1 MLFPAI
7 MRSPRNVTAFYDP
20 TTRIWR
26 GARTSPVYNPNQS
39 LGELVLNRLAQTPT
53 SITQVSA
60 DSGAEVSCGE
70 LRLRTI
76 RVAQALAG
84 LGYSRDRADIIA
96 MAVRNGEHV
105 APTLF
110 ACFALGIPVN
120 TLDAT
125 FKRDDLGH
133 MLATVRPTLVFCDQ
147 ETIEEMSAAMEIAG
161 IPASVVIFGKR
172 VEGFMHVEDLLV
184 PTGVEEEFV

>member
-1 MLFPAI
+1 M
-7 MRSPRNVTAFYDP
+7 
-20 TTRIWR
+20 
-26 GARTSPVYNPNQS
+26 
-39 LGELVLNRLAQTPT
+39 
-53 SITQVSA
+53 
-60 DSGAEVSCGE
+60 
-70 LRLRTI
+70 
-76 RVAQALAG
+76 
-84 LGYSRDRADIIA
+84 
-96 MAVRNGEHV
+96 

-133 MLATVRPTLVFCDQ
+133 MPTLVFCDQ
-147 ETIEEMSAAMEIAG
+147 ETIEEMSAAMKIAG

-172 VEGFMHVEDLLV
+172 VEGFMHVDDLLV